1 MIKRRFYR
9 EEHGDRDAPSL
20 DSSSSDSSSSSSDSE
35 VEAEATKESEDHA
48 VVAEPKENDESCSSS
63 SVYESKDISADDID
77 VDSAGFTNE
86 DDGTGNEKQ
95 IPVGPRLS
103 SKHGA
108 GILKKE
114 FNGEAQK
121 ESEPADMPDFVLKFK
136 SVYRCRICPRIVC
149 LTEQTMMTHLNSKR
163 HARSEKLLKENRLKA
178 MLNSDGEIENQETP
192 TEMHNRI
199 VALAENKS
207 KKKNKGR
214 QRQKKRSRTKKGREI
229 LNMEKTRGSTKAPA
243 KKRHKSEN

>member
-20 DSSSSDSSSSSSDSE
+20 DSSSSDSSSSSSSDSE

-48 VVAEPKENDESCSSS
+48 VVAEPKENDEFCSSS

-77 VDSAGFTNE
+77 VDLAGFTNE

-121 ESEPADMPDFVLKFK
+121 ESEPADMPDF
-136 SVYRCRICPRIVC
+136 
-149 LTEQTMMTHLNSKR
+149 R
-163 HARSEKLLKENRLKA
+163 HARSAKLLKENRLKA

>member
-63 SVYESKDISADDID
+63 S
-77 VDSAGFTNE
+77 GFTNE